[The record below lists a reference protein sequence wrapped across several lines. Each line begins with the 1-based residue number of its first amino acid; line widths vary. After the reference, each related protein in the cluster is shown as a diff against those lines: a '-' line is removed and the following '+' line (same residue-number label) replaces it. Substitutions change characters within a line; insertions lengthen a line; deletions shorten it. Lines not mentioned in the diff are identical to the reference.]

1 MPSWTS
7 ASSSISHIL
16 SPAKQKN
23 SSPTQALLGSGTIQG
38 LQERKFWMRPTFTFG
53 SWM

>member
-1 MPSWTS
+1 MPSLT
-7 ASSSISHIL
+7 SSSSSVSQSS

-23 SSPTQALLGSGTIQG
+23 SRPTHAFEGSGTIHG

>member
-1 MPSWTS
+1 MPSSTS
-7 ASSSISHIL
+7 LSSSVSQSS

-23 SSPTQALLGSGTIQG
+23 SRPTHALLGSGTIHG
-38 LQERKFWMRPTFTFG
+38 LHERKFWMRPTFTLG